1 MKQVFLSGK
10 GQVRV
15 FDTPIPARL
24 KDGMLVRT
32 AFSVISAGTEGA
44 AVTQKDGLPGV
55 IEKLNN
61 SRDRLDQV
69 WGMVKSQGLNSTLS
83 LIENKLNDHTA
94 IGYSLA
100 GVVVETDNDDI
111 GFAAGDRVVCM
122 GAGIANHAEYT
133 SVPKNLAVQI
143 PEGVRFEE
151 ATFGAIACIAMQGLR
166 RLELEPGEK
175 VAVVGLGLI
184 GQIAFRLAASM
195 GLRPYGFDID
205 EARVD
210 KAARHAPPGAVF
222 NSDVSSPIAAARAAT
237 GGHGF
242 DGVVVCASAKA
253 DSLINQVFDMC
264 RKRGR
269 VSIVGDIGLG
279 LERAKMYAKEL
290 ELRLSCSY
298 GVGRYDPEYELGGR
312 DYPLPYVRW
321 TERRNLEYFLD
332 LLATGRLDISDLVS
346 DRFPIEEAGKAYA
359 AIKSE
364 KADIF
369 GVLLDYHLPDVPER
383 PAGGTMVRYHETAAQ
398 ARTLAIGMIGVGAY
412 AKNIHVPNLCKLDT
426 VKINGIA
433 SRTGGTAAVVAKKTQ
448 AGFATSDTSEL
459 LRQQDI
465 DAVVISTRHATH
477 AALVIEALQAGKHVF
492 VEKPMAT
499 TVADCL
505 SILNAQATSGRVV
518 RVGYNRRFSPML
530 QAMKGFVGS
539 DQKVFTQRVSTGD
552 IGQHWSN
559 TAEEGGRLLG
569 EGVHFFDLS
578 NWMMDAFPTTVAA
591 QFVGKADPLNPNV
604 SISLGY
610 PDGSVS
616 TLVYTSLGS
625 PSGGKEYFELFG
637 NGRSATID
645 DYKLIQTYG
654 GGRSIGRPRKGE
666 KGQAAAMNEF
676 VNACLSG
683 EDGGGANVV
692 AGLWATAIYEA
703 ALESGKIGRKIDLN
717 AYLEAVRNGA

>member
-10 GQVRV
+10 GQVTV

-24 KDGMLVRT
+24 RDGLLVRT

-44 AVTQKDGLPGV
+44 AVTRKDGLPGV
-55 IEKLNN
+55 FEKLNN

-69 WGMVKSQGLNSTLS
+69 WGMVKSQGLNNTLS

-122 GAGIANHAEYT
+122 GTGIANHAEYA
-133 SVPKNLAVQI
+133 SVPKNLAVRI

-175 VAVVGLGLI
+175 VGIVGLGLI

-195 GLRPYGFDID
+195 GLRPYGFDIEQD
-205 EARVD
+205 RVEA
-210 KAARHAPPGAVF
+210 AARQAPPGSVF
-222 NSDVSSPIAAARAAT
+222 NSGTSDPVATARAAT
-237 GGHGF
+237 GGHMY
-242 DGVVVCASAKA
+242 DGVVVCASTKSDA
-253 DSLINQVFDMC
+253 LINQVFDMC

-298 GVGRYDPEYELGGR
+298 GIGRYDSDYELSGR

-332 LLATGRLDISDLVS
+332 LLATGRLDIADLVS
-346 DRFPIEEAGKAYA
+346 DSFPVEDASKAYT

-364 KADIF
+364 RTDIF
-369 GVLLDYHLPDVPER
+369 GVLLDYRLPDTPKR
-383 PAGGTMVRYHETAAQ
+383 PTGGTLVRYHETA
-398 ARTLAIGMIGVGAY
+398 TLAHVLSVGMIGVGAY
-412 AKNIHVPNLCKLDT
+412 AKNIHVPNLQKLDN

-433 SRTGGTAAVVAKKTQ
+433 SRTGGSAAVVAKKTK

-459 LRQQDI
+459 LRQTDI
-465 DAVVISTRHATH
+465 DAVVISTRHAIH
-477 AALVIEALQAGKHVF
+477 AAQVVEALQAGKHVF

-499 TVADCL
+499 NVEECL
-505 SILNAQATSGRVV
+505 AILDAQAECGRVV
-518 RVGYNRRFSPML
+518 RVGFNRRFSPML
-530 QAMKGFVGS
+530 RAMKGFVGS
-539 DQKVFTQRVSTGD
+539 GQKVFTQRVSTGD
-552 IGQHWSN
+552 LGQHWSN
-559 TAEEGGRLLG
+559 TTEEGGRLLG
-569 EGVHFFDLS
+569 EGVHFFDLA
-578 NWMMDAFPTTVAA
+578 NWMMDAFPATISAR
-591 QFVGKADPLNPNV
+591 FLGDADPLNPNAC
-604 SISLGY
+604 ISLGY
-610 PDGSVS
+610 PDGSVA
-616 TLVYTSLGS
+616 TVVYTTLGS
-625 PSGGKEYFELFG
+625 SSGGKEYFELFG
-637 NGRSATID
+637 NSRSAAVD
-645 DYKLIQTYG
+645 DYKSIETRG
-654 GGRSIGRPRKGE
+654 NGRGVRRPRKGD
-666 KGQAAAMNEF
+666 KGQYGAISEF
-676 VNACLSG
+676 VSACLSG
-683 EDGGGANVV
+683 KEGGGANAI
-692 AGLWATAIYEA
+692 AGLWATTIYQA
-703 ALESGKIGRKIDLN
+703 ALESGRTGREIDLA
-717 AYLEAVRNGA
+717 AYVDAARDGK